1 MTSSNKLSYG
11 NSTCFKLGKPSL
23 LSGFHLEFTSCK
35 PIIYPIIWVCL
46 KLKVS
51 TKPQRIQWFIIVSP
65 SADGH
70 SLSSNRLLLSLMSRA
85 VAFHTFTRTC
95 SGRGDEMLMSHP
107 NTMNNHNKSP
117 PTIMNWWE
125 PQQVMG
131 WGPKKSSKS
140 WKTILELTNLWS
152 HGDPPFWETNIF
164 APSSKLIHCPGSQCQ
179 HFYWLVSMGIPTM
192 GFSFENLRIRLWDPV
207 SNIYP
212 ILTNQPG
219 YV

>member
-11 NSTCFKLGKPSL
+11 NSTCFELGKPSL

-85 VAFHTFTRTC
+85 VAFHTFSRTC

-131 WGPKKSSKS
+131 WGPKKSSKIMEDHFGIDQS
-140 WKTILELTNLWS
+140 MVTWGSPILRN
-152 HGDPPFWETNIF
+152 
-164 APSSKLIHCPGSQCQ
+164 Q
-179 HFYWLVSMGIPTM
+179 HFRPEQQVDPLPWVTMSTFLLVGIHGYPYY
-192 GFSFENLRIRLWDPV
+192 GF
-207 SNIYP
+207 
-212 ILTNQPG
+212 
-219 YV
+219 